1 MHNITIYSFKKK
13 SEINVCFLLN
23 TYSFST
29 FNFLSNLIIASLNS
43 IIIQFNINS
52 IQFNYSVPCQLFF
65 LTEEN
70 FIIILQEKP
79 RKFQEVFKIYLVI

>member
-29 FNFLSNLIIASLNS
+29 LNFLSNLIIASLNS

-52 IQFNYSVPCQLFF
+52 IQLFSSMSIVLSHRRKFYNYP
-65 LTEEN
+65 
-70 FIIILQEKP
+70 P
-79 RKFQEVFKIYLVI
+79 RKTQEIFVKFLKFT